1 MATYSQSRH
10 GYTLRLTIT
19 ETATNVETNKST
31 ITYSLQLISG
41 NQYHFEQFGVG
52 ATVVIDGVTVASRN
66 RNTDPYLTIGF
77 NSTLTLL
84 SGSTTVTHNTDGTKT
99 ITVGYT
105 LNMADYYYT
114 PGSISGSGSFV
125 CATIP
130 RATQPTVN
138 VTSVNIGGSVT
149 ISVSGRASASFS
161 HVLTYSIGSVTGSIA
176 TLNTSTTSY
185 SWTVPNVAN
194 QITKAKSGTLTILC
208 ATKSGSTVIGTKSV
222 TITVNVPNTSTYLP
236 SISNLTVTE
245 QNADISVLNLPA
257 GEFVQNKSVITMA
270 CTASAKYGATIA
282 RKQFF
287 VNATDVNPENYPLTT
302 AGTYDAGCKVTDSR
316 GYTADLNPAITVHPY
331 SPPSVTAMS
340 FYRCTS
346 GGTADDSG
354 EYLHYAFTGAI
365 SSIDGHNTNQW
376 ALHVQKAG
384 TSTWTSVA
392 SGTGTTLSVS
402 ATSSTDVVDADYSYT
417 VRLTLTDS
425 FGQTVFTRTIS
436 TGFTTVDYKAS
447 GKGVAFGKAA
457 ETDNLLEYSASWKLK
472 QAGDGELTLTRDT
485 SQSYVDATS
494 FARLNA
500 QKRAG
505 VLFLRGNMSVS
516 NFGTNST
523 GVVIGTISGWSAAWV
538 IDLTVP
544 CQSGTGVLLVEVSTA
559 GEIKIYNTSGA
570 TVNGFCRFMAAVP
583 DA

>member
-1 MATYSQSRH
+1 MATYSQTRH
-10 GYTLRLTIT
+10 GYTLRLTVT

-31 ITYSLQLISG
+31 IAYSLQLISG

-52 ATVVIDGVTVASRN
+52 ATVVLDGVTVASRSRDN
-66 RNTDPYLTIGF
+66 DPYLTIGF

-84 SGSTTVTHNTDGTKT
+84 SGSTQIAHNADGTKT

-114 PGSISGSGSFV
+114 PGPISGSGSFV

-138 VTSVNIGGSVT
+138 VSSVNIGGSVT
-149 ISVSGRASASFS
+149 ISVAGRASSSFS
-161 HVLTYSIGSVTGSIA
+161 HVLTYSIGSTTGSIA
-176 TLNTSTTSY
+176 SLNTSTTSY
-185 SWTVPNVAN
+185 SWTIPNVAN
-194 QITKAKSGTLTILC
+194 QIAKAKSGTLTILC
-208 ATKSGSTVIGTKSV
+208 ATKSGSTTIGTKSV

-236 SISNLTVTE
+236 TVSNFTVTE
-245 QNADISVLNLPA
+245 QNADVAPLNLPA
-257 GEFVQNKSVITMA
+257 GEFVQNKSVITMT

-287 VNATDVNPENYPLTT
+287 VNAVEVNPTNYPLTV
-302 AGTYDAGCKVTDSR
+302 AGIYNAGAKVTDSR
-316 GYTADLNPAITVHPY
+316 GYTAEVNPGITVHAY
-331 SPPSVTAMS
+331 SPPSISAMS

-365 SSIDGHNTNQW
+365 SSIDGHNVNQW

-392 SGTGTTLSVS
+392 SGTGTTLNVS
-402 ATSSTDVVDADYSYT
+402 AVSASAVVDADYSYA

-425 FGQTVFTRTIS
+425 FGQSVMTKTIS

-457 ETDNLLEYSASWKLK
+457 ETDNVIEYASTWKLK

-505 VLFLRGNMSVS
+505 VLFLRGNLSVS

-523 GVVIGTISGWSAAWV
+523 GVPIGTISGWSAAWV

-559 GEIKIYNTSGA
+559 GDIKIYNTSGA
-570 TVNGFCRFMAAVP
+570 TINGFCRFMVAVP